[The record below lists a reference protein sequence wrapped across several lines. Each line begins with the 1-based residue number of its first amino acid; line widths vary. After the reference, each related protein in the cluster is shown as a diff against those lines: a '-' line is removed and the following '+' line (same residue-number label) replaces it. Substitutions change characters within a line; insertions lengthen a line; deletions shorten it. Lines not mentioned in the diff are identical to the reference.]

1 LIVASLTESD
11 MRALLLKVGLNPVAA
26 NALERSFAELDLGFV
41 WRVTNEVR
49 DWPRLFTEY
58 ASAEVTEQEPG
69 RIVFRLT
76 TRPDE
81 DGKVY
86 SWVSERRPDSVTHTV
101 RARRIETEPQPGDP
115 VPGEG
120 TQWST
125 GAGRSGSEPVATL
138 AGEG

>member
-1 LIVASLTESD
+1 MAALTESD

-26 NALERSFAELDLGFV
+26 NALERSFAEPELDSV

-58 ASAEVTEQEPG
+58 ASAEVIEEEPG
-69 RIVFRLT
+69 PIVFRLT

-86 SWVSERRPDSVTHTV
+86 SLSERRPDPVTHTV
-101 RARRIETEPQPGDP
+101 RARRIETEPRPGEP

-120 TQWST
+120 AQWST